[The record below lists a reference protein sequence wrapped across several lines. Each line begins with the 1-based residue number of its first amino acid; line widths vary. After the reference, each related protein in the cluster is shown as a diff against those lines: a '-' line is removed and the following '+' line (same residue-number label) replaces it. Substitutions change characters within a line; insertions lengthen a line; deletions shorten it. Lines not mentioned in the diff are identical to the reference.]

1 MAGHVREAAAHG
13 PVACLEADTRVALQH
28 VHDTV
33 VGGVLSGGTRLWWDD
48 DAHPKMAR
56 DCRSG
61 KLQNLRSKLQRVP
74 ALDF

>member
-33 VGGVLSGGTRLWWDD
+33 VGVFFPEAPDCGGMTMHTQKWRAIAAPENYKTYDQSCNVF
-48 DAHPKMAR
+48 R
-56 DCRSG
+56 R
-61 KLQNLRSKLQRVP
+61 
-74 ALDF
+74 